1 MNLNPKIL
9 QDNSKLLLFSLIAI
23 DLCFGLI
30 YLISS
35 IIRGEALPAF
45 DFDKPR
51 TIPIF
56 YAALQLFAIGF
67 SLVMT
72 WLWRRLHSKRPYRW
86 ILLTVGAGFIYLSI
100 DKILK
105 LHLMIH
111 SFSWLPQFKSGGG
124 AWVFFYVPLGLI
136 IILSGYR
143 DLIALWRFYPRATLI
158 TILGVGIFLLG
169 GIGVEVINYQ
179 FLQSKIWKIQEQDT
193 SLAIIIN
200 AIKVTLEETVELL
213 GQSAAIYGISLFWI
227 KKQLVRRAHNL
238 RSQQE

>member
-86 ILLTVGAGFIYLSI
+86 ILLTVGTGFLYLSI

-227 KKQLVRRAHNL
+227 KKQLVRRAPNL
-238 RSQQE
+238 RSQ

>member
-1 MNLNPKIL
+1 MKLNSQAL
-9 QDNSKLLLFSLIAI
+9 QNNAKLLLFSLIAI
-23 DLCFGLI
+23 DVCFGLI
-30 YLISS
+30 YLFSS
-35 IIRGEALPAF
+35 LIRGEALPSF

-51 TIPIF
+51 TVPIF

-72 WLWRRLHSKRPYRW
+72 WLWRRLHSKRPYRL
-86 ILLTVGAGFIYLSI
+86 ILLTVGAGFLYLSI
-100 DKILK
+100 DKLFK
-105 LHLMIH
+105 LHLMIR
-111 SFSWLPQFKSGGG
+111 SFSWLPQFESGGG

-179 FLQSKIWKIQEQDT
+179 FLQSQLWKIQEQDN
-193 SLAIIIN
+193 SLAIIIS
-200 AIKVTLEETVELL
+200 AIKVTIEETGELL
-213 GQSAAIYGISLFWI
+213 GQSTAIYGLNLFWI
-227 KKQLVRRAHNL
+227 KKQLERRAYNL
-238 RSQQE
+238 RSQQQ